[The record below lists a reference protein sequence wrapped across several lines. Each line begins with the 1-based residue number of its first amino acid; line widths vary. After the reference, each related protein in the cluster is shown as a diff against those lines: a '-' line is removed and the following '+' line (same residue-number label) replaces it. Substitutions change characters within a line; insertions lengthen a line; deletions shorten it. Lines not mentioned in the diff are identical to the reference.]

1 MGFTAL
7 RCLSHRSVGGAGERG
22 GGSGVGRR
30 GHRRAGPGA
39 VTRRGVVAPVALE
52 LSAQGLRP
60 TPHLGSPPP
69 PPTPRR
75 GREGRGAAARAQR
88 AGGGAGRRG
97 REARALSLG
106 RPLRETGG
114 FRAVPA
120 WDPRPCL
127 DFISR
132 HGGAERG
139 GEGEFPASF
148 LLRLG
153 NSPVRLTPSC
163 TNFLSPEVTPPGWGQ
178 RSLSVRISPSL
189 SRGYSRLSPAGIE
202 ERTFS
207 LRPSCP
213 SWSS

>member
-7 RCLSHRSVGGAGERG
+7 RCLSHRSVGGAGERRG
-22 GGSGVGRR
+22 KRSGEEGPQE
-30 GHRRAGPGA
+30 GGPGSRDA
-39 VTRRGVVAPVALE
+39 TGVVAPVALE

-69 PPTPRR
+69 PPSPRR

-97 REARALSLG
+97 REARALSPG

-114 FRAVPA
+114 FRAIPA

-139 GEGEFPASF
+139 GEGGFPASS
-148 LLRLG
+148 LLRLS
-153 NSPVRLTPSC
+153 NSLARLTPSC
-163 TNFLSPEVTPPGWGQ
+163 PDS
-178 RSLSVRISPSL
+178 
-189 SRGYSRLSPAGIE
+189 
-202 ERTFS
+202 FS
-207 LRPSCP
+207 ES
-213 SWSS
+213 